1 MPTQGSVR
9 MHESLYWQRGDV
21 RGRTKEIQMA
31 KTGTVNTEFQEQLE
45 KKVDW
50 EQLEKRYSI
59 VVEGNKATATRR
71 GRLFGKLL
79 TATATL
85 GTKAVEVALWTGTQ
99 VEQFDVDHTKK
110 FTESNL
116 TDELKT
122 LCMILIAEW
131 EMAQAQVAA
140 ETASK

>member
-1 MPTQGSVR
+1 
-9 MHESLYWQRGDV
+9 
-21 RGRTKEIQMA
+21 MA
-31 KTGTVNTEFQEQLE
+31 KTGTVNTEFQEEL
-45 KKVDW
+45 VNW
-50 EQLEKRYSI
+50 EQLEKRHSI

-71 GRLFGKLL
+71 GQLFGKLL

-140 ETASK
+140 ETATAGK

>member
-1 MPTQGSVR
+1 
-9 MHESLYWQRGDV
+9 
-21 RGRTKEIQMA
+21 MA
-31 KTGTVNTEFQEQLE
+31 TGTVNDRFQQELEQVNWVQLE
-45 KKVDW
+45 KK
-50 EQLEKRYSI
+50 YNI

-71 GRLFGKLL
+71 GRVFGKLL
-79 TATATL
+79 TATAIL
-85 GTKAVEVALWTGTQ
+85 GTKAVEVALWTGTK

-122 LCMILIAEW
+122 LCMILIAYW

-140 ETASK
+140 ETATAVK